1 MLVRLA
7 FFVLAAIAIGGL
19 FAHNQ
24 TLRMQTA
31 EASGKFLA
39 EARQEFTTKL
49 ARQEKSREAI
59 PEPPAKLFKRV
70 KFDSPVGS
78 LAAYVTPD
86 QKDGKRRPAIV
97 WVTGGDNALGDV
109 WTPAPATND
118 QTARAY
124 RDAGIVMMFPS
135 FRGTNNNPGYK
146 ESFYG
151 EVDDVLAA
159 ASYLS
164 KLPYVDPTHIYLGGH
179 STGGTLVLLAAE
191 MPNRFRAV
199 FSFGPVPDISVHR
212 PAHRAAV
219 NMADRKEIELRSPGK
234 WLHSIQSPT
243 FVFEGGAGPSNAYG
257 LRAMSEATNNP
268 NAHFFEV
275 KSANHFTILS
285 PTNKLIAQKI
295 LADTGE
301 KTNLSFTAA
310 ELNKLFSGQTG
321 APGNDLSTSRL

>member
-1 MLVRLA
+1 MRVRLVC
-7 FFVLAAIAIGGL
+7 FLLAAIAIGGL

-24 TLRMQTA
+24 TLKLQTA

-39 EARQEFTTKL
+39 EARQEFATIL
-49 ARQEKSREAI
+49 ARQEKSRETV
-59 PEPPAKLFKRV
+59 PEPPAKLFKKVR
-70 KFDSPVGS
+70 FESPVGS

-97 WVTGGDNALGDV
+97 WVTGGDNSLGDV

-135 FRGTNNNPGYK
+135 FRGANNNPGFK

-151 EVDDVLAA
+151 EVDDLLAA

-164 KLPYVDPTHIYLGGH
+164 KLPYVDPNRIYLGGH

-199 FSFGPVPDISVHR
+199 FSFGPVPDISFHR
-212 PAHRAAV
+212 PDHRAAV

-243 FVFEGGAGPSNAYG
+243 FIFEGGAAPSNVDG
-257 LRAMSEATNNP
+257 LKTMSEASNNP
-268 NAHFFEV
+268 NAHFFAV
-275 KSANHFTILS
+275 NGANHFTILS

-295 LADTGE
+295 LSDTGE
-301 KTNLSFTAA
+301 KTNLSFSSE
-310 ELNKLFSGQTG
+310 ELDRLVGLQ
-321 APGNDLSTSRL
+321 PGPASNPGPSRL